1 MFYNSFNL
9 EYINLYNFNES
20 SLNQFNNMFEGIPIN
35 VIICINEN
43 NIENLIQELSNLN
56 CYIIDCSDNW
66 KSKQQK
72 IINNTNEC
80 IINCYKNKNNFKYEY
95 NGKCVENC
103 PNGVFSDDKNKCK

>member
-43 NIENLIQELSNLN
+43 NI
-56 CYIIDCSDNW
+56 
-66 KSKQQK
+66 
-72 IINNTNEC
+72 
-80 IINCYKNKNNFKYEY
+80 
-95 NGKCVENC
+95 
-103 PNGVFSDDKNKCK
+103 